1 MKLNIKHIAEEILN
15 TGTDLS
21 RYGVLDEKLLEILDK
36 EYNLSEIIQEM
47 IDEMNHPEPQP
58 EEQYK
63 ERL

>member
-15 TGTDLS
+15 TGADLS
-21 RYGVLDEKLLEILDK
+21 RYGVLDEKMLEVLDK

-47 IDEMNHPEPQP
+47 IDGLTHPEPQT